1 MKTLKLITQK
11 GFLLVLFF
19 SFMNPIFS
27 FSQNKKETN
36 IYTLDFSQENNKKFT
51 VSKTK
56 KNFIFRTFNK
66 SKKEVQT
73 CKWEVKLNENQ
84 TQKLVLEI
92 ENSLSDNNYNADNY
106 LFNIKQNKKYMKLIF
121 KKSRCIAEHK
131 LYYLQKDCN
140 KSFIIK
146 MKKKEF
152 GKLIQNLKNKKEDI

>member
-1 MKTLKLITQK
+1 MKTLKLLTQK

-19 SFMNPIFS
+19 SFINPMMS

-51 VSKTK
+51 VSKSK

-66 SKKEVQT
+66 KKKEVQT

-84 TQKLVLEI
+84 TQKIVLEI
-92 ENSLSDNNYNADNY
+92 ENLLSDNNYTSDNY

-121 KKSRCIAEHK
+121 KNSSCIAEHK

-140 KSFIIK
+140 RSFIIK
-146 MKKKEF
+146 MEKKEF
-152 GKLIQNLKNKKEDI
+152 KKLFQNLQMKKEDI

>member
-1 MKTLKLITQK
+1 MNTLQLITQK

-19 SFMNPIFS
+19 SFINPIIS

-36 IYTLDFSQENNKKFT
+36 IYTLDFSEENHKKFT

-66 SKKEVQT
+66 KKKEIQT
-73 CKWEVKLNENQ
+73 CKWEVKLNERQ
-84 TQKLVLEI
+84 TQKLISEI
-92 ENSLSDNNYNADNY
+92 GNLLSDNNYKSDNY

-121 KKSRCIAEHK
+121 KNSSCIAEHK

-140 KSFIIK
+140 RSFIIK
-146 MKKKEF
+146 MEKKEF
-152 GKLIQNLKNKKEDI
+152 KKLFQNLQMKKEDI

>member
-1 MKTLKLITQK
+1 MKILKLLTQK

-19 SFMNPIFS
+19 SFINPMIS

-66 SKKEVQT
+66 KKKEVQT

-92 ENSLSDNNYNADNY
+92 EN
-106 LFNIKQNKKYMKLIF
+106 
-121 KKSRCIAEHK
+121 
-131 LYYLQKDCN
+131 
-140 KSFIIK
+140 
-146 MKKKEF
+146 
-152 GKLIQNLKNKKEDI
+152 